1 MCPHTE
7 ASGCMYLEV
16 RKSDKQ
22 MTFGRS
28 RRSKGY
34 KKLFVARSIP
44 KGAPKGAQQDR
55 YTKKTSRRERL
66 ASTLS

>member
-34 KKLFVARSIP
+34 KKFDSQGSPQKSATRQI
-44 KGAPKGAQQDR
+44 D
-55 YTKKTSRRERL
+55 
-66 ASTLS
+66 